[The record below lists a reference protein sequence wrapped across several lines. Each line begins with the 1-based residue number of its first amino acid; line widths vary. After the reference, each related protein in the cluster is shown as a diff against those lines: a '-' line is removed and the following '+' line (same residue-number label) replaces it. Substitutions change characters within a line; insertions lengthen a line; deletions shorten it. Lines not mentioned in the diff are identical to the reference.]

1 MRRVNDVMP
10 IPDFLQPYLPGNKG
24 SFMPRR
30 KTDSGF
36 QAILDAEIEKLN
48 EGGGNTVETPVTRRP

>member
-30 KTDSGF
+30 KTDSGL
-36 QAILDAEIEKLN
+36 QTILDAEIEKLN
-48 EGGGNTVETPVTRRP
+48 KGGGRTVETSVTRRL